1 MGRRAADLAT
11 PVPVSEM
18 PALVGVRD
26 WRTANGEAGL
36 TCAHQCNVGVQTS
49 PAIRTCQES
58 HLVIQSD
65 KRTTI
70 PPNGHIPVEVEGRKA
85 QKRSA
90 FFKHRSLENK
100 VKKGVTFQGVDDDD
114 NDVDACR
121 GNKAEMH
128 SDAQTIHTNTH
139 RANGHV
145 KGKKE
150 FRFTNGSVVD
160 SEVMGGISSDI
171 SEGESSTPRL
181 KTTVHSGKRKVPP
194 CSPPHRFPLRICSKC
209 GGRQNPVATVLFTT
223 TKDATSPCSAGSE
236 RLRSSPAAPLVSG
249 KETGASLSPPN
260 TETEKYGVTQMNR
273 GPAVTWP
280 PPNLNSNQL
289 LSSTQEGEALKLSKH
304 QSSWRYN
311 GLGLPHIHSDTP
323 VSHTS
328 SADTHTVAG
337 SAIQETGMH
346 TQSDLCSH
354 KPASLSHTLT
364 LQEPRPSILTPY
376 SQQYSSL
383 KTVSQSITLKDTD
396 STPKKKSH
404 TQSNILTHTS
414 HAAMSNHTN
423 IHPKSSASV
432 HSPIITND
440 QSLGQSAK
448 PFSTSHPSRDTQVSN
463 GLEIVQNTHSR
474 PSNCLH
480 ANPSTK
486 PQSTSQIH
494 SSTHPK
500 LTSTT
505 DCAKHQPAQT
515 HSLTTDMSSPLSLCT
530 TLYSKPSI
538 PLPFTDVKPHSILKN
553 QQSNP
558 SQTSNINVHTSTSLN
573 PCPVTTVSLL
583 TQSNTVTIT
592 QAFME
597 MHSYGMDDPK
607 TDTQSRSLVQ
617 LEAHVKSV
625 PEKLADKKKLCKS
638 SSTTLGSANPP
649 YKVATKTVTATKTGC
664 EFVTDVDSGSHVQ
677 ANCELLATSKSQ
689 TVHQQST
696 PQHPASPAASITPNE
711 PNTMGS
717 LSSQPPRP
725 FHPHPLHPAIKLLI
739 EVTGNKRT
747 NIDSKPNPFLLSSS
761 MPSDQILNSQLHQ
774 ELETASQTSIVLPVS
789 GPVSNGGYALTHYHP
804 PSLVLLS
811 RSSPE
816 SNRGQDLQ
824 KRLERVEAN
833 LQAKQERVTT
843 LLNIIQDL
851 EMSHALS
858 KGRRCFRTGQDLSD
872 CSTCQETAC
881 IIYSVEYDFR
891 QQERRFRDV
900 LEPLDS
906 PVREIWEGVNMDMLS
921 FFTLLKQ
928 NQAPSQT
935 SNHTEPGIRSKVK
948 KKKLCRKILSW
959 LPRKVQRK

>member
-49 PAIRTCQES
+49 PAIRSCQES

-114 NDVDACR
+114 NDVDACK
-121 GNKAEMH
+121 GDKAETH
-128 SDAQTIHTNTH
+128 CDTQTIHTNTH
-139 RANGHV
+139 RANGHA

-223 TKDATSPCSAGSE
+223 TRDATSPCSAGSE

-249 KETGASLSPPN
+249 KETGASLTPPN
-260 TETEKYGVTQMNR
+260 TETEKYGVMQMNR

-304 QSSWRYN
+304 QSSWRYA

-323 VSHTS
+323 
-328 SADTHTVAG
+328 
-337 SAIQETGMH
+337 
-346 TQSDLCSH
+346 
-354 KPASLSHTLT
+354 
-364 LQEPRPSILTPY
+364 
-376 SQQYSSL
+376 
-383 KTVSQSITLKDTD
+383 
-396 STPKKKSH
+396 
-404 TQSNILTHTS
+404 
-414 HAAMSNHTN
+414 
-423 IHPKSSASV
+423 
-432 HSPIITND
+432 
-440 QSLGQSAK
+440 
-448 PFSTSHPSRDTQVSN
+448 
-463 GLEIVQNTHSR
+463 
-474 PSNCLH
+474 
-480 ANPSTK
+480 
-486 PQSTSQIH
+486 
-494 SSTHPK
+494 
-500 LTSTT
+500 
-505 DCAKHQPAQT
+505 
-515 HSLTTDMSSPLSLCT
+515 
-530 TLYSKPSI
+530 
-538 PLPFTDVKPHSILKN
+538 
-553 QQSNP
+553 
-558 SQTSNINVHTSTSLN
+558 
-573 PCPVTTVSLL
+573 
-583 TQSNTVTIT
+583 
-592 QAFME
+592 
-597 MHSYGMDDPK
+597 
-607 TDTQSRSLVQ
+607 

-625 PEKLADKKKLCKS
+625 PEKLADKFCKS
-638 SSTTLGSANPP
+638 SSTTLGSAKPP
-649 YKVATKTVTATKTGC
+649 YKVATKTATATKTGC
-664 EFVTDVDSGSHVQ
+664 EFVTDSDSGSHVQ

-689 TVHQQST
+689 SEHQQST
-696 PQHPASPAASITPNE
+696 PQHPASPAAPITPHE
-711 PNTMGS
+711 TNTMGS

-761 MPSDQILNSQLHQ
+761 MPSDQILNTQLHQ

-935 SNHTEPGIRSKVK
+935 SNHTEPGIKSKVK